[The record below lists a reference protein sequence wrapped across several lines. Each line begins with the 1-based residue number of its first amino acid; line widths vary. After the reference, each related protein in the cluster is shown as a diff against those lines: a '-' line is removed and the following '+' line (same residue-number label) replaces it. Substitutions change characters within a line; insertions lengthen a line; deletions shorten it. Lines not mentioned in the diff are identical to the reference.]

1 MQQPEIKGPIRKK
14 YHQLPIYKEV
24 NELCVDKIRDRKEK
38 DIISKFNRL
47 LKEEEFMSRNWDKYY
62 SLTDRE
68 VEILRLILQGKN
80 NPEIAEQLF
89 ISRFTVEQHR
99 KNLNTKLEIKSIADL
114 FKYGYAFGL
123 V

>member
-1 MQQPEIKGPIRKK
+1 MKEPEIKGPIRKK
-14 YHQLPIYKEV
+14 FHQLPLLKEV
-24 NELCVDKIRDRKEK
+24 NELYVDKIKE
-38 DIISKFNRL
+38 SKEFEINKKLKRL
-47 LKEEEFMSRNWDKYY
+47 LKEEEFMSRNWDKFY

-114 FKYGYAFGL
+114 FKYGYAFG
-123 V
+123 VV